1 MEPPLTVRVRFDVV
15 TEGFSRELC
24 RSDLIFPLPQNQ
36 INHNCFVTHV
46 TSVIFFVLWKMFDK
60 VSKGK
65 NEAMG
70 SGWY

>member
-46 TSVIFFVLWKMFDK
+46 TSVIFCLVEN
-60 VSKGK
+60 V
-65 NEAMG
+65 
-70 SGWY
+70 